1 MTEILSELRSAK
13 PVICSFKKQLIS
25 EGVKKIQ
32 SGKSSIFDSG
42 GRCKLKNNKKCNE
55 ELVARVKAMI
65 DRILLEEIASAL
77 TVSSGSSSSALRNR
91 FGYHK
96 VCPYILTPQQ
106 KRDGV
111 ASLI

>member
-1 MTEILSELRSAK
+1 M
-13 PVICSFKKQLIS
+13 
-25 EGVKKIQ
+25 
-32 SGKSSIFDSG
+32 
-42 GRCKLKNNKKCNE
+42 KNNNKCNE
-55 ELVARVKAMI
+55 ELVARVKAML

-77 TVSSGSSSSALRNR
+77 NVSSGSSSNTLRNR

-106 KRDGV
+106 KREGV